1 MKAAE
6 FIHKKLPRFTKPRF
20 YYIYEQLLYTT
31 ISEMEKSKK
40 TKKIKKKVFTM
51 KEPYISYWPNIIQAF
66 KSKDNRFNNSH
77 YNTSILMTSY
87 IKLYIKR
94 NIIPKLFP
102 ISFHLKRS
110 IEYIVR
116 IHLKLCKHEM
126 EHKHLPHYDSK
137 DTIAYA
143 DEEEAELKR
152 KNNII
157 NLFIGDFDLK
167 KFLENEQKIKM
178 KKGEYCNTF
187 IFANHNKETPQK
199 KKIITLGKLFSPQKH
214 KKLLHKQQQQQQP
227 HLYCNTNRNK
237 IHSNSNTIKQ
247 LRYYTI
253 NTSGHHRN
261 QSKVSKKCYYNN
273 SSTNNNNKD
282 NSNYV
287 VNSKENVSN
296 EFETIVPNR
305 KNYHSHQCSEEI
317 QHHYKINSNSKKLK
331 PLLSNSNSNCYN
343 KNNYSARP
351 QTQRGVL
358 YRKGSVYDRKKQL
371 LFPKVD
377 SLGNCTL
384 KDYNYN
390 SVVSPYKTKRILK
403 TENFFS
409 KKDLYY

>member
-1 MKAAE
+1 
-6 FIHKKLPRFTKPRF
+6 
-20 YYIYEQLLYTT
+20 
-31 ISEMEKSKK
+31 
-40 TKKIKKKVFTM
+40 
-51 KEPYISYWPNIIQAF
+51 
-66 KSKDNRFNNSH
+66 
-77 YNTSILMTSY
+77 MTSY

-273 SSTNNNNKD
+273 SSSNNKD

-287 VNSKENVSN
+287 VSSKENVSN